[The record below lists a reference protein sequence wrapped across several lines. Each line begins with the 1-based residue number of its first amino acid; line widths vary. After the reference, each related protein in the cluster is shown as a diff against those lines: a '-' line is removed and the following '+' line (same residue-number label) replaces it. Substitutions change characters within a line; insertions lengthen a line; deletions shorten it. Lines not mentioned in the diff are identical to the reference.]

1 MTAVDTKSTILDVAE
16 QRFADQGF
24 AATSLRQVTTDAGVN
39 LAAVNYHFGSKEG
52 LVKAVL
58 MRRIAPI
65 NDERRRRLDAL
76 PDPAPLE
83 AVVRAYIEPAVQ
95 TASMVSGFCRVFG
108 RLNAE
113 RPPFLAGFFR
123 EQFGELGRR
132 FVAMLAK
139 GAPALDAQTIWWR
152 MHFTIGAMSHT
163 LLNAH
168 VIGEVSGGVCDMQD
182 PAAVREQL
190 VTFALGGFSQ
200 PPQTERG
207 GTR

>member
-24 AATSLRQVTTDAGVN
+24 AATSLRQVTADAGVN

-58 MRRIAPI
+58 MRRIEPI

-76 PDPAPLE
+76 PDPPPLE
-83 AVVRAYIEPAVQ
+83 HVVRAYIEPAMQ
-95 TASMVSGFCRVFG
+95 TASQVSGFCRVFG
-108 RLNAE
+108 RLSAE
-113 RPPFLAGFFR
+113 RPPFLAGFFA

-139 GAPALDAQTIWWR
+139 GAPALDVQTIWWR

-163 LLNAH
+163 LLNAE
-168 VIGEVSGGVCDMQD
+168 VIDEVSEGACGTADR
-182 PAAVREQL
+182 AAVCEQL
-190 VTFALGGFSQ
+190 VTFAIGGFVQ
-200 PPQTERG
+200 RG
-207 GTR
+207 ETR